1 MNPARSANDINITL
15 DHLFEGHARVST
27 AQNRGVSGV
36 QTDSRQLSDGN
47 VFIAL
52 AGMTVHGLDFLDTA
66 LSVDLAAVVVDVHG
80 DRPTL
85 EERQQLAGASVP
97 LFEVQDLP
105 AVTGEIVSRFYG
117 DPSRA
122 LEVVGVTGTDG
133 KTSVCHLIGQAL
145 NARRPNCGLIGT
157 LGVSLGT
164 AEHKLFASSLTT
176 PDSVCL
182 HTAFARFRDAGAAY
196 AAMEVSSHA
205 LAQQRV
211 AGVAFDVAVF
221 TNLGRDHL
229 DYHGD
234 MKSYQ
239 QAKELL
245 FQQPGLRAAVINIDD
260 EAGVR
265 LAERCSGLELT
276 TYGSGQRDGAHVR
289 YLGVKPSID
298 GLRFTIQ
305 FEDKTY
311 PIHCALLG
319 RFNVENLAATFAVL
333 VALGLGPDLAADSLQ
348 QLQPVTGR
356 MESVR
361 LPNGVVVIIDYAHN
375 PHALESLLSAVRDHA
390 NNGLSLVFGCGGDRD
405 AGKRPLM
412 AAAAEQY
419 ADHCVVTD
427 DNPRSENGDHIV
439 EQIKAGFTSA
449 YRYEVNRDR
458 RSAIRQAINEAAEGD
473 IVVVAGKGHEDYQLI
488 GNQRL
493 AFSDRE
499 VVEAYALELAEVSAS

>member
-1 MNPARSANDINITL
+1 MNPARSVNDFNIAL
-15 DHLFEGHARVST
+15 DLLLEGYVRVNT
-27 AQNRGVSGV
+27 AQNRGVSGI
-36 QTDSRQLSDGN
+36 QTDSRQLVDGN
-47 VFIAL
+47 VFVAL
-52 AGMTVHGLDFLDTA
+52 DGMTVHGLDFLDTA
-66 LSVDLAAVVVDVHG
+66 LSVDLAAVLVDAHS

-85 EERQQLAGASVP
+85 DERQQLADASVP

-105 AVTGEIVSRFYG
+105 AATGEIVSRFFG

-122 LEVVGVTGTDG
+122 LEMVGVTGTDG
-133 KTSVCHLIGQAL
+133 KTSVCHLVGQAL

-157 LGVSLGT
+157 LGVSLGN
-164 AEHKLFASSLTT
+164 AECRLFESSLTT
-176 PDSVCL
+176 PDAVSL
-182 HTAFARFRDAGAAY
+182 HAAFARFRDAGAAY

-205 LAQQRV
+205 LVQQRV

-234 MKSYQ
+234 MKSYR

-260 EAGVR
+260 EAGVQ
-265 LAERCSGLELT
+265 LAERCSELELT
-276 TYGSGQRDGAHVR
+276 TYGSGRRNGAHVR
-289 YLGVKPSID
+289 YLEVKPSID

-305 FEDKTY
+305 FDDKTY
-311 PIHCALLG
+311 PIHCGLLG

-348 QLQPVTGR
+348 QLQPVPGR

-361 LPNGVVVIIDYAHN
+361 LPNGVAVIIDYAHN

-390 NNGLSLVFGCGGDRD
+390 DKGLSLVFGCGGDRD

-419 ADHCVVTD
+419 VDYCVVTD

-439 EQIKAGFTSA
+439 EQIEAGFTGA
-449 YRYEVNRDR
+449 CRYEVNRDR
-458 RSAIRQAINEAAEGD
+458 RSAIHLAINEASEGD

-488 GNQRL
+488 GDQRL
-493 AFSDRE
+493 SFSDRE
-499 VVEAYALELAEVSAS
+499 VVEACAQELVEVSAS